1 MKLTSFY
8 EMLATLPG
16 GVYVPVRFTSRKNQ
30 ISKDA
35 VKRDRRFFVDPY
47 PRRLERESPGDEVAK
62 AALSSQF
69 FKSPWPLVKPGFEPV
84 TFRSADRRSPNWADQ
99 AAVNHMMITRDHR
112 LHAEQSVTAVN
123 SPKQS

>member
-1 MKLTSFY
+1 MKLTSFN

-47 PRRLERESPGDEVAK
+47 PRRLLEREKPWGRGCK
-62 AALSSQF
+62 GGTF
-69 FKSPWPLVKPGFEPV
+69 F
-84 TFRSADRRSPNWADQ
+84 
-99 AAVNHMMITRDHR
+99 
-112 LHAEQSVTAVN
+112 SVL
-123 SPKQS
+123 